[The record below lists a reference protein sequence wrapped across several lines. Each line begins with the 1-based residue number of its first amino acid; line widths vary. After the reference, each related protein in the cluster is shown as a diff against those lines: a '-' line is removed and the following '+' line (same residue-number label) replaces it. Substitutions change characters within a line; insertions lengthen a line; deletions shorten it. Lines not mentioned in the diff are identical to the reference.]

1 MHVFLRSVAMKD
13 FKFTCAICGGVF
25 RGEASRARDRHRREA
40 HGATRKQAIAHR
52 LGQSASEGGE
62 NGEVAHV
69 QVRRPRREEP
79 IAAGLRQCMA
89 GLLLALVPSRG
100 ETDLSLVEVGSRET
114 WGYTLGASASDEE
127 ETTSSTGMGTI
138 VFITTVVVLLGRL
151 WMRCFRKQRTKNMAT
166 QTDEDVTGAHYDE
179 LTVEALKDRLR
190 ACELSAAGTKAV
202 IVERCRSRHL

>member
-1 MHVFLRSVAMKD
+1 MKD

-25 RGEASRARDRHRREA
+25 RGEASRTRDRHRREA

-69 QVRRPRREEP
+69 QVHRPRRGEP
-79 IAAGLRQCMA
+79 IAAGLRQCMV
-89 GLLLALVPSRG
+89 GFLLALVPSRG

-138 VFITTVVVLLGRL
+138 IFITTVVVPLGRL
-151 WMRCFRKQRTKNMAT
+151 WMRCFGKQRTKNMAT